1 MHVAEQGA
9 VVVVGGTSDIGKG
22 LALHYASR
30 GFPVIVT
37 SRDRDRAEQTAREVG
52 QMCRG
57 LAVDLSQ
64 PKAIADALATVTDVS
79 HLALVAVDR
88 DDNYVRDYKID
99 GAMKLVTL
107 KILGYTEAIHV
118 LAPRMRKNGS
128 VVLFG
133 GLAKDRPYPGSLT
146 VTSVNGAISSMVR
159 TLAIELAPVRVNAIH
174 PGIVGDSAF
183 WRGKTAALERTISR
197 TPTGRLVTVADI
209 VGASAFLLENQGVN
223 GVNLEVD
230 GGWMVM

>member
-1 MHVAEQGA
+1 MAVSELGS
-9 VVVVGGTSDIGKG
+9 VVVIGGTSDIGKA
-22 LALHYASR
+22 LAAHYAGR

-37 SRDRDRAEQTAREVG
+37 SRDLTRAEQAAHEIG
-52 QMCRG
+52 GACRG
-57 LAVDLSQ
+57 LAVDLSE
-64 PKAIADALATVTDVS
+64 PRSIAQALQAVTDVS
-79 HLALVAVDR
+79 HLALVAVER
-88 DDNYVRDYKID
+88 DENYLRDYKID

-118 LAPRMRKNGS
+118 LAPRMRKDGS

-146 VTSVNGAISSMVR
+146 VSSVNGAVSAMVH
-159 TLAIELAPVRVNAIH
+159 TLAIELAPLRINAIH

-183 WRGKTAALERTISR
+183 WRGKTEALARVVSR

-209 VGASAFLLENQGVN
+209 VGATAFLLDNPGVN
-223 GVNLEVD
+223 GVNLNVD

>member
-1 MHVAEQGA
+1 MAVSEGGS
-9 VVVVGGTSDIGKG
+9 VVVIGGTSDIGKA
-22 LALHYASR
+22 LAAHYAAS
-30 GFPVIVT
+30 GFPVVVT
-37 SRDRDRAEQTAREVG
+37 SRDRDRAEKTARDVG
-52 QMCRG
+52 ATCRG
-57 LAVDLSQ
+57 LALDLSEPRSIEEGLQ
-64 PKAIADALATVTDVS
+64 TVTDVA

-88 DDNYVRDYKID
+88 DENYVREYKID

-118 LAPRMRKNGS
+118 LAPRMRKDGS

-146 VTSVNGAISSMVR
+146 VTSVNGAVSAMVH
-159 TLAIELAPVRVNAIH
+159 TLAIEIAPVRINAIH
-174 PGIVGDSAF
+174 PGIVGDSSF
-183 WRGKTAALERTISR
+183 WRGKTDALARVTSR

-209 VGASAFLLENQGVN
+209 VGATVFLLENPGVN
-223 GVNLEVD
+223 GVNLNVD

>member
-1 MHVAEQGA
+1 MDVAEHGA

-22 LALHYASR
+22 LAVHYGSR

-37 SRDRDRAEQTAREVG
+37 SRDRERAEQTAREVG
-52 QMCRG
+52 PTCRG

-64 PKAIADALATVTDVS
+64 PKAIGEALATVTDVS

-118 LAPRMRKNGS
+118 LAPRMRKDGS

>member
-1 MHVAEQGA
+1 MAEHGA

-22 LALHYASR
+22 VAVHYAAR

-37 SRDRDRAEQTAREVG
+37 SRDRHRAEETAREVG
-52 QMCRG
+52 PTCRG
-57 LAVDLSQ
+57 LALDLSQ
-64 PKAIADALATVTDVS
+64 PKALSDALATVADVS

-118 LAPRMRKNGS
+118 LAPRMRKDGS
-128 VVLFG
+128 IVLFG

-209 VGASAFLLENQGVN
+209 VGATAFLLENQGVN